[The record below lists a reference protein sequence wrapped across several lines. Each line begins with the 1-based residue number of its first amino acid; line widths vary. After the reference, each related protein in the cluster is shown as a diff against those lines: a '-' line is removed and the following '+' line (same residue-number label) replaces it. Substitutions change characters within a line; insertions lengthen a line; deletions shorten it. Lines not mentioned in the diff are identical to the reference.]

1 MEREIWTDASRDL
14 HYCEILFQF
23 KITVFYMNI
32 FSNVI
37 YSCDDKAEAA
47 AIHHIIWIILCYMIF

>member
-1 MEREIWTDASRDL
+1 MDASRDL

-47 AIHHIIWIILCYMIF
+47 AIHHII